1 MICQVS
7 VASLLLSLT
16 AGLGAAS
23 GWQALPRVPAGIGN
37 FAGGTFENGLIV
49 AGGITWKEDTK
60 IWLDNIWRFDAKA
73 QAWIEAG
80 KLPHPV
86 AYAAYGQTGEGIYV
100 VGGGEGKGSMP
111 ECGLLNRKVQ
121 WRKIGEVSLPLVYSG
136 SALAGGKLYVVAG
149 ASDAADFNTSTNRFY
164 AVVLNT
170 GRVENLGDFP
180 GGRVTSP
187 AAAALGGR
195 IYVFGGATFN
205 SNNSEAVNVDGVFA
219 YSIAEARW
227 ARLQS
232 FPVSVRGL
240 ASCALDERHV
250 LLAGGYR
257 EEFSDEAFIYDTK
270 TDTYS
275 KTKPLPYR
283 AMVSLIRAGDD
294 LYCIGGEDR
303 MKHRSDLFYRIR
315 WKELLK

>member
-16 AGLGAAS
+16 TGLGAVS
-23 GWQALPRVPAGIGN
+23 GWQPLPRVPAGIGN
-37 FAGGTFENGLIV
+37 FAGGTFENDLIV
-49 AGGITWKEDTK
+49 AGGITWNDDTK
-60 IWLDNIWRFDAKA
+60 IWLDKIWRFNAKA

-86 AYAAYGQTGEGIYV
+86 AYAAYGQTGKGVYFA
-100 VGGGEGKGSMP
+100 GGGDGNRNLP
-111 ECGLLNRKVQ
+111 ECCLLDRKLQ
-121 WRKIGEVSLPLVYSG
+121 WRKIGEVSSPLVYSG

-149 ASDAADFNTSTNRFY
+149 ASDAADMNSATNLFY
-164 AVVLNT
+164 AVILKT

-205 SNNSEAVNVDGVFA
+205 SNNSEATNVDAAFA

-227 ARLQS
+227 ARLRP
-232 FPVSVRGL
+232 FPFSVRGL
-240 ASCALDERHV
+240 ASSVLDERHI

-257 EEFSDEAFIYDTK
+257 EEFSDEAYIYDTK
-270 TDTYS
+270 TRSYS

-283 AMVSLIRAGDD
+283 AMVSLIRVGND